1 MGKMVETHRISP
13 ACPHRVL
20 GTQRGTTCGKEVR
33 DTRYKGGFI
42 VRYPAFCTE
51 SCSAAIWIGSV
62 NQDKIASPMRDVRRR
77 SLTEVANLANGAAL
91 TTRWNG
97 PRITEDLRL
106 DEGKA
111 ANFNPGG
118 RAIRRIS
125 RLRLRLCGF
134 SWPTKAKSHILLAYY
149 PGHREN
155 AGLDELACQSP
166 AAAILQ
172 VAGALTALLQLGARI

>member
-1 MGKMVETHRISP
+1 VKLVGSCQPVGKMVETHRVFAGLSP
-13 ACPHRVL
+13 QGFRHS
-20 GTQRGTTCGKEVR
+20 
-33 DTRYKGGFI
+33 TRHNLWEGGSEHAGHAHKGGFT

-51 SCSAAIWIGSV
+51 SCGAAIWIGSV

-77 SLTEVANLANGAAL
+77 SLTGVANLANGATL
-91 TTRWNG
+91 PTRWNG

-134 SWPTKAKSHILLAYY
+134 SWPRKARSHILLAYY
-149 PGHREN
+149 PGIGRMLVLMN
-155 AGLDELACQSP
+155 
-166 AAAILQ
+166 
-172 VAGALTALLQLGARI
+172 